1 MSQTASQETIRP
13 AATKAASDDSP
24 RDRSRSDNAT
34 LFDALADWLKTRF
47 RRTDDMT
54 LRDILQEVIEEHSDS
69 DTLLN
74 PQERLMLMNLAKLRE
89 LSVADVMV
97 PRADVIAAD
106 VAMPFADVV
115 KLFGEAAHSRLPL
128 YRKNLDGVIGMLHI
142 KDVFQVQ
149 SDMTPDHPPPK
160 IEALRRDILFVPP
173 SMPVVDLLI
182 KMRATR
188 IHMAMVVDEYGGI
201 DGLAT
206 IEDLVEQFVGDIED
220 EHDVVE
226 PEPLRLVAEGVIDA
240 DARAEVEALEEMVG
254 RKLLIAERDEDIE
267 TIGGLVVATAGRVP
281 QRGEVISHPS
291 GIEFEVVDADP
302 RRLKKLKIRFKPE
315 PPATA

>member
-1 MSQTASQETIRP
+1 
-13 AATKAASDDSP
+13 
-24 RDRSRSDNAT
+24 
-34 LFDALADWLKTRF
+34 
-47 RRTDDMT
+47 
-54 LRDILQEVIEEHSDS
+54 
-69 DTLLN
+69 
-74 PQERLMLMNLAKLRE
+74 
-89 LSVADVMV
+89 MV
-97 PRADVIAAD
+97 PRADVIAVD
-106 VAMPFADVV
+106 VSTSFGDMV

-128 YRKNLDGVIGMLHI
+128 YRKNLDGVIGMVHI
-142 KDVFQVQ
+142 KDVFRLQ
-149 SDMTPDHPPPK
+149 SDLVPDQPAPK

-240 DARAEVEALEEMVG
+240 DARAEVEALEEMIG
-254 RKLLIAERDEDIE
+254 RKLLIEERDEDIE

-281 QRGEVISHPS
+281 QRGEVIAHPS

-302 RRLKKLKIRFKPE
+302 RRLKKLKIRFKSA
-315 PPATA
+315 PATQA

>member
-1 MSQTASQETIRP
+1 MSQPASQETIKP
-13 AATKAASDDSP
+13 SDTKAAADDAP
-24 RDRSRSDNAT
+24 RDRRRTDQAT

-47 RRTDDMT
+47 KRTEDMT

-69 DTLLN
+69 DALLN

-97 PRADVIAAD
+97 PRADVIAVD
-106 VAMPFADVV
+106 VSTSFGHLVR
-115 KLFGEAAHSRLPL
+115 LFGEAAHSRLPL
-128 YRKNLDGVIGMLHI
+128 YRKNLDGVIGMVHI
-142 KDVFQVQ
+142 KDVFRLQ
-149 SDMTPDHPPPK
+149 SDLDPDQPAPK

-226 PEPLRLVAEGVIDA
+226 PEPLRLVAEGLIDA
-240 DARAEVEALEEMVG
+240 DARAEVDALEEMIG
-254 RKLLIAERDEDIE
+254 RKLVIEQRDEDIE

-281 QRGEVISHPS
+281 QRGEVIAHPS

-302 RRLKKLKIRFKPE
+302 RRLKKLKVRFKPV
-315 PPATA
+315 PPAEA

>member
-1 MSQTASQETIRP
+1 M
-13 AATKAASDDSP
+13 
-24 RDRSRSDNAT
+24 SDNAAKPLSDPSEAAPAEKPSQDGN
-34 LFDALADWLKTRF
+34 LFDALTDWVKTKF
-47 RRTDDMT
+47 RRSDDMT

-69 DTLLN
+69 ETLLN
-74 PQERLMLMNLAKLRE
+74 PQERLMLMNLAKMRE

-97 PRADVIAAD
+97 PRADIVAVD
-106 VAMPFADVV
+106 VTTSFADVV
-115 KLFGEAAHSRLPL
+115 KLFGEAEHSRLPL
-128 YRKNLDGVIGMLHI
+128 YRKNLDGVIGIVHI
-142 KDVFQVQ
+142 KDVFKAQ
-149 SDMTPDHPPPK
+149 STLSPDQPAPK

-226 PEPLRLVAEGVIDA
+226 PEPLRLVADGVIDA
-240 DARAEVEALEEMVG
+240 DARGSVEALQEMIG
-254 RKLLIAERDEDIE
+254 QKLLVEERDEDIE
-267 TIGGLVVATAGRVP
+267 TIGGLVVSIAGRVP
-281 QRGEVISHPS
+281 QRGEVIAHAN
-291 GIEFEVVDADP
+291 GTEFEVIDADP
-302 RRLKKLKIRFKPE
+302 RRLKKLKVRFTPPPPSE
-315 PPATA
+315 P

>member
-1 MSQTASQETIRP
+1 MSQPASQDTLKPGAE
-13 AATKAASDDSP
+13 AAS
-24 RDRSRSDNAT
+24 RDRRGADHAN
-34 LFDALADWLKTRF
+34 LFDALTDWLKTKF
-47 RRTDDMT
+47 RRSEDVT
-54 LRDILQEVIEEHSDS
+54 LRDILQEVIEEHADS
-69 DTLLN
+69 EALLN

-97 PRADVIAAD
+97 PRADVIAVD
-106 VAMPFADVV
+106 VATPFADVV

-149 SDMTPDHPPPK
+149 SDLSPDHPAPK

-240 DARAEVEALEEMVG
+240 DARGEVEALEKMIG
-254 RKLLIAERDEDIE
+254 RKLLIEERDEDIE
-267 TIGGLVVATAGRVP
+267 TIGGLVVASAGRVP

-315 PPATA
+315 PAAQA

>member
-1 MSQTASQETIRP
+1 MSQPASQDTLKPGAE
-13 AATKAASDDSP
+13 AAS
-24 RDRSRSDNAT
+24 RDRRGADHAN

-47 RRTDDMT
+47 RPSEDVT
-54 LRDILQEVIEEHSDS
+54 LRDILQEVIEEHADS
-69 DTLLN
+69 ETLLN

-97 PRADVIAAD
+97 PRADVMAVD
-106 VAMPFADVV
+106 VATPFADVV
-115 KLFGEAAHSRLPL
+115 KIFGEAAHSRLPL

-149 SDMTPDHPPPK
+149 SDLGPGHPAPK
-160 IEALRRDILFVPP
+160 IEVLRRDILFVPP

-206 IEDLVEQFVGDIED
+206 IEDLVGQFVGDIED

-226 PEPLRLVAEGVIDA
+226 PEPLRLIAEGVIDA
-240 DARAEVEALEEMVG
+240 DARAEVEALEEMIG
-254 RKLLIAERDEDIE
+254 RKLLIEERDEDIE

-281 QRGEVISHPS
+281 QRGEVISYPS

-302 RRLKKLKIRFKPE
+302 RRLKKLKIRFRSE
-315 PPATA
+315 PDTRA

>member
-1 MSQTASQETIRP
+1 MSQSSSSDTASPGAEP
-13 AATKAASDDSP
+13 GDSSP
-24 RDRSRSDNAT
+24 RDKRQSDTN
-34 LFDALADWLKTRF
+34 LFDALTDWLKTKF
-47 RRTDDMT
+47 RRSEDVT

-69 DTLLN
+69 EALLN

-89 LSVADVMV
+89 LSVSDVMV
-97 PRADVIAAD
+97 PRADVIAVD
-106 VAMPFADVV
+106 VGTPFADVV

-220 EHDVVE
+220 EHDVIE
-226 PEPLRLVAEGVIDA
+226 PEPLRKVAEGEIDA
-240 DARAEVEALEEMVG
+240 DARGSVEALEEMIG
-254 RKLLIAERDEDIE
+254 RKVLIEARDEDIE
-267 TIGGLVVATAGRVP
+267 TIGGLVVAIAGRVP
-281 QRGEVISHPS
+281 QRGEVISHP
-291 GIEFEVVDADP
+291 GGLEFEVMDADP
-302 RRLKKLKIRFKPE
+302 RRLKKLKIRFA
-315 PPATA
+315 PPPSAEA